1 MTKLAI
7 VILNWNGKHWL
18 EKFLPNVIANSLAD
32 GIEIFVA
39 DNGSDDDSVSFVKQN
54 FAEVKILELG
64 ANYGY
69 TGGYNRALIQI
80 KAEYFLLLNSDIEV
94 THNWLTPLLKR
105 MDENAGIGACQPKI
119 LSWHEKNMFEY
130 AGASGGFIDKLGY
143 PFCRG
148 RIFDTIEEDK
158 GQYNDAVKIF
168 WATGACLLVRADAF
182 FKAGMLDDEFFAHME
197 EIDLCWRMQNLG
209 YEIWVEPASVVYHV
223 GGGTLH
229 KSNPKKTFLNFRNNL
244 ALLYKNLPSN
254 KLFSTIFLRLILDGL
269 AGVNFLLKGQFADI
283 IAIIKAHFAFYG
295 MLPYLKRKRNSMP
308 ETLPLEKLN
317 GISKA
322 GIVKS
327 YYLNKIKAFSQFI

>member
-269 AGVNFLLKGQFADI
+269 AGVNFLPKGQFADI

>member
-7 VILNWNGKHWL
+7 LILNWNGKHWL
-18 EKFLPNVIANSLAD
+18 EKFLPNVITNSLAD
-32 GIEIFVA
+32 GIEIIVA

-94 THNWLTPLLKR
+94 THDWLTPLLKR

-130 AGASGGFIDKLGY
+130 AGASGGFIDYLGY

-148 RIFDTIEEDK
+148 RIFDNIEEDK
-158 GQYNDAVKIF
+158 GQYNDATKIF
-168 WATGACLLVRADAF
+168 WATGACLLVRADTF
-182 FKAGMLDDEFFAHME
+182 FKAGMLDEEFFAHME

-229 KSNPKKTFLNFRNNL
+229 KSNPKKTFLNFRNNM

-254 KLFSTIFLRLILDGL
+254 KLFSTIFKRLILDGL
-269 AGVNFLLKGQFADI
+269 AGVNFLMKGQFADI

-295 MLPYLKRKRNSMP
+295 MLPSLKRKRNSMP
-308 ETLPLEKLN
+308 EHLPLESLN
-317 GISKA
+317 GMFSKS
-322 GIVKS
+322 IVKA
-327 YYLNKIKAFSQFI
+327 YFANNNKTFNQL

>member
-295 MLPYLKRKRNSMP
+295 MLPYLKRKRKSMP
-308 ETLPLEKLN
+308 EPLPLEKLN